1 MAPVSLDRGLSRPVN
16 VYIEALDAVAPGLL
30 VPGVDSGFA
39 EKGIA
44 VKGRRVDIGKVRAF
58 KFQNLEAKVT
68 VAKELLKT
76 K

>member
-1 MAPVSLDRGLSRPVN
+1 M
-16 VYIEALDAVAPGLL
+16 APGLL

-39 EKGIA
+39 DKGIA